1 MRQNLVIITSFTFG
15 MSLFGLFGCDNGRN
29 ISAICKNNPEICA
42 DLHKDGWCLAEKTKL
57 IQNRYELKDN
67 ENPTGKQLYLQLTYL
82 EDYSRCIELASGVQ
96 HIIHTNRTADR
107 ARAFRLSTQNLSL
120 LQDQTRERQD
130 PFMSYYQWTRFGD
143 TAALNRLLEHEN
155 AGEVTDPFLLAQVA
169 TYYSNRN
176 AIKAQQ
182 LYLKVFA
189 EIQYDDFDVNWLLGL
204 ASAYR
209 QQQLFDKAYML
220 TKANLL
226 LTQQKYSAEKM
237 LALLGGNKTLATEL
251 DLKAQALIDALKN
264 GTYPQSPVRQWLDP
278 QAVAQAP
285 TATEAVPPALVEET
299 D

>member
-1 MRQNLVIITSFTFG
+1 MRQNLVIITSFTLG
-15 MSLFGLFGCDNGRN
+15 MSFFGLFGCDNDRN

-42 DLHKDGWCLAEKTKL
+42 DLHKDSWCLTEKTKL
-57 IQNRYELKDN
+57 IQNRYMLKDN
-67 ENPTGKQLYLQLTYL
+67 ENLTGKQLYSQLTYL

-143 TAALNRLLEHEN
+143 TAALNRLLEQEN

-209 QQQLFDKAYML
+209 QQQVLDKSYML

-226 LTQQKYSAEKM
+226 LTQQKYSEEKC
-237 LALLGGNKTLATEL
+237 
-251 DLKAQALIDALKN
+251 
-264 GTYPQSPVRQWLDP
+264 
-278 QAVAQAP
+278 
-285 TATEAVPPALVEET
+285 
-299 D
+299 

>member
-1 MRQNLVIITSFTFG
+1 MRRNLVIITSFMLG
-15 MSLFGLFGCDNGRN
+15 MSFFGLLGCDNSRN
-29 ISAICKNNPEICA
+29 ITTICKNNPEICA
-42 DLHKDGWCLAEKTKL
+42 DLHKDGWCMREKTKL
-57 IQNRYELKDN
+57 IQNRFDLKDN
-67 ENPTGKQLYLQLTYL
+67 LNPTGKQLYLQLTYL

-120 LQDQTRERQD
+120 LQEQTRERQD

-143 TAALNRLLEHEN
+143 TAALNRLLDLEN
-155 AGEVTDPFLLAQVA
+155 TGEVTDPFLLAQVA

-204 ASAYR
+204 ASTYR
-209 QQQLFDKAYML
+209 QTQELEKTYML

-226 LTQQKYSAEKM
+226 LTQQKYSEDKM
-237 LALLGGNKTLATEL
+237 LALIGGNKSLAAEL
-251 DLKAQALIDALKN
+251 DSYAENLIDSLKN
-264 GTYPQSPVRQWLDP
+264 GKYPTSTVRYWLEP
-278 QAVAQAP
+278 QAQG
-285 TATEAVPPALVEET
+285 TAKPALDASVDEK
-299 D
+299 